1 MPMNAMLDILSAPV
15 PYPKCYKK
23 IGIAIPTPMI
33 ASREAEA
40 ENLAAAAPSAF

>member
-23 IGIAIPTPMI
+23 IEIAVPTPII
-33 ASREAEA
+33 ASRDAEA